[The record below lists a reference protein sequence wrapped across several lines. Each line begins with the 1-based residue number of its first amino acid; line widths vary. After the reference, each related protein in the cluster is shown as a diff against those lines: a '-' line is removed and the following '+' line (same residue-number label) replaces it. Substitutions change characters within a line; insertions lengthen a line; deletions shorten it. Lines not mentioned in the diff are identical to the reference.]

1 MTAPDPIH
9 HLAEA
14 QHWQQALTTGEYRQS
29 TLGGTLEDGGFIHC
43 STPQQVA
50 GVLGRYYAAHDGDLV
65 LLTIDPDR
73 LAAPLRWDVANP
85 ATGEQFPHIYGPL
98 NPDAVVA
105 TRVLHPP
112 HAAAPQSITLR
123 ADGIELEVLSAGA
136 SVRRLRLGHDP
147 ATALDVVLGH
157 ADPQTYRFAG
167 GYLGATIGR
176 LANRLAGGSF
186 TIDGETFNVPT
197 NEGTTALHGG
207 FNGFDRMP
215 WHVTQRTDTRVRLTL
230 TSPDGD
236 NGFPGTVEVSVT
248 YTVSPGQVRIDYTAT
263 TDRVTPFTIT
273 NHAYFNLDGE
283 GSGTV
288 DDHELEVTA
297 SAMVP
302 INAANLPTGEIR
314 PVEGTAFDLRVPRRV
329 GEVLAADDEQLR
341 RGERL
346 SALGELASGIAHDFN
361 NLLAGILGNTQLLL
375 LDEVDLERQR
385 MLRVVEQAAQDG
397 ATTVRRTELLPSS
410 CSVTRPRRI
419 LAPSTHFAPTRLPR
433 SPISPPRS
441 GNGHEPG
448 ACSRAYLS
456 GDKTP
461 PDARRVGGRDTPRVR
476 AHRRRAWREPDPG
489 SR

>member
-29 TLGGTLEDGGFIHC
+29 TLGGTLEDEGFIHC

-147 ATALDVVLGH
+147 ATAVDVVLGH

-341 RGERL
+341 RGKGLDHTFVLDGPADDTGLRRAARL
-346 SALGELASGIAHDFN
+346 RGAGGRVLEVLTDQPGVQVYTGAHFDHSIVGLSGATYGPRAGIA
-361 NLLAGILGNTQLLL
+361 LETQ
-375 LDEVDLERQR
+375 
-385 MLRVVEQAAQDG
+385 G
-397 ATTVRRTELLPSS
+397 
-410 CSVTRPRRI
+410 
-419 LAPSTHFAPTRLPR
+419 F
-433 SPISPPRS
+433 
-441 GNGHEPG
+441 
-448 ACSRAYLS
+448 
-456 GDKTP
+456 
-461 PDARRVGGRDTPRVR
+461 PDAVHHSHFPDTVLRPGIPF
-476 AHRRRAWREPDPG
+476 HSTTIWRL
-489 SR
+489 R